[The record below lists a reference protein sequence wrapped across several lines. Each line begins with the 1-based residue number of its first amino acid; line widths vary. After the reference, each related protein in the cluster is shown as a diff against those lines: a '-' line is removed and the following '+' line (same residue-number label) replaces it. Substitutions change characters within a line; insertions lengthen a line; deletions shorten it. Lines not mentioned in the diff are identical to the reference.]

1 MLDDVLNIA
10 DLKSGRIGT
19 SGHDRGQ
26 GDETR
31 NSIVHLLG
39 NPYGREF
46 LFTFLMEM
54 GCFGQ
59 STFDQ
64 SPTASAYLEGR
75 RSAGNRLL
83 QLLKEIAPDQT
94 YMMIREGEKYDR

>member
-10 DLKSGRIGT
+10 DLKNGKLGT
-19 SGHDRGQ
+19 VGHDRGER
-26 GDETR
+26 DELR
-31 NSIVHLLG
+31 NTIVKMLG

-46 LFTFLMEM
+46 LFGFLREM

-75 RSAGNRLL
+75 RSAGNRLI
-83 QLLKEIAPDQT
+83 QLMKELAPD
-94 YMMIREGEKYDR
+94 YVYLMIKEGEKYDR